1 MSKLCKMGVMCFTAY
16 SYVDVLQVSEP
27 KQEMTRLVD
36 DSQVCNASLNLF
48 SLSSIVIVG
57 AILKRSLNWT
67 VIGCKDLNLLVCL
80 SNY

>member
-48 SLSSIVIVG
+48 SLYYIVIVG

-67 VIGCKDLNLLVCL
+67 VIGCKDLSLLVCL